1 MAKVIVKGRKKKKEY
16 GFLYF
21 SVILVSILLIFL
33 GNKVA
38 SKNILVPNSENQMNV
53 ERAIVTEIID
63 VIQDPAG
70 ANEGI
75 NFQSRDIL
83 FEAKLTTGDLKGS
96 QVKVLQSLN
105 NYQKVLPK
113 DVEIGDKIL
122 LYEAGNDYYGTSW
135 VFGEYYRTGILV
147 VLGAIF
153 AFLLLVFGRIKGLQT
168 LFSLVLT
175 ILVIFFVFIPAIL
188 SGYNIYAWSML
199 ICLFVTA
206 MTLTVVSGINQKT
219 LAAII
224 GCMSGIIISAVLVLI
239 MDMFL
244 KLTGVVDEASVYLLL
259 MNPDHPVD
267 LKGVIFGAIIIGAM
281 GAIMDVS
288 MSISSSL
295 YEMKEKY
302 AAHSFAQLFSS
313 GMTIGRDIMGTMANT
328 LVLAYIGSSLSTVL
342 LLITYNP
349 SLLDLMNREMVVIE
363 ILQAIIGS
371 LGILMTLPLTALV
384 SGFLYSRGNNR
395 NHLKRRV

>member
-1 MAKVIVKGRKKKKEY
+1 MAKVIVKGIKKKKEY
-16 GFLYF
+16 GALYF
-21 SVILVSILLIFL
+21 FVVLISILLIII

-38 SKNILVPNSENQMNV
+38 SKNITEISSENQMNV
-53 ERAIVTEIID
+53 GRAVVTEIVD
-63 VIQDPAG
+63 VIEDTSDP
-70 ANEGI
+70 NEGI
-75 NFQSRDIL
+75 NFVSKDIL
-83 FEAKLTTGDLKGS
+83 FKAKVTSGNLKGN
-96 QVKVLQSLN
+96 QVEALQSLN
-105 NYQKVLPK
+105 NYLRVLPK
-113 DVEIGDKIL
+113 EVEIGDKIL
-122 LYEAGNDYYGTSW
+122 LYETGNDYYGTDW
-135 VFGEYYRTGILV
+135 TFGEYYRTDVLI

-153 AFLLLVFGRIKGLQT
+153 ALLLLIFGRAKGLQT
-168 LFSLVLT
+168 LFSLILT

-188 SGYNIYAWSML
+188 SGYNIYIWSVI
-199 ICLFVTA
+199 ICLFVTV
-206 MTLTVVSGINQKT
+206 MTLIVVSGINPKT

-224 GCMSGIIISAVLVLI
+224 GCMSGIFLSAILVLI
-239 MDMFL
+239 TDLFL
-244 KLTGVVDEASVYLLL
+244 KLTGVVDESSVYLLL

-302 AAHSFAQLFSS
+302 AAHSFYQLFSS

-371 LGILMTLPLTALV
+371 LGILLTLPLTALV